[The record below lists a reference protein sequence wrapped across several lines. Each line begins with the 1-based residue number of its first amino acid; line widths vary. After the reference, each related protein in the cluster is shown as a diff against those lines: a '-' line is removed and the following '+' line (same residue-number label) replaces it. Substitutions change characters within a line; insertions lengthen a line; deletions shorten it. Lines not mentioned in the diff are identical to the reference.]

1 MTINNEEKIEFL
13 RKRIDFYESF
23 LSLEK
28 NNLEILISYDSN
40 KIEQVRQ
47 DILDRE
53 QAIYTLKTVL
63 NNLTEG

>member
-40 KIEQVRQ
+40 KVEQVRQ

>member
-1 MTINNEEKIEFL
+1 MTLNNEEKIEFL

-28 NNLEILISYDSN
+28 INLDILISSNSN
-40 KIEQVRQ
+40 KVGQVTQ

-53 QAIYTLKTVL
+53 QTIYALKEAL
-63 NNLTEG
+63 NSLIEG

>member
-28 NNLEILISYDSN
+28 INLDILISSN
-40 KIEQVRQ
+40 SSKVEQVTQ

-53 QAIYTLKTVL
+53 QAIYALKETLNSL
-63 NNLTEG
+63 IEG